1 VVLLNNSCIARV
13 IENNT
18 DAPLKPKV
26 RVIIDQHG
34 RDMSPSEGEVIDLY
48 TSKDVFIAKAV
59 DPNNATSQSEKK

>member
-1 VVLLNNSCIARV
+1 V
-13 IENNT
+13 IENNS

-34 RDMSPSEGEVIDLY
+34 REKQPQDGEIIDLF

-59 DPNNATSQSEKK
+59 DPKNATASQ